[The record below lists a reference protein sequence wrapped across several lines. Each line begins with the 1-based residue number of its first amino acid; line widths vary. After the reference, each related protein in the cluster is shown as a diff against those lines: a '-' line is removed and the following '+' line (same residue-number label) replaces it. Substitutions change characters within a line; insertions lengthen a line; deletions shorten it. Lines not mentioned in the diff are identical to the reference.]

1 MVSLRDIIKSIT
13 QSVRNATA
21 ESEGQSSF
29 DTIEKYIDEQTSANI
44 GDTSLLA
51 SVDSA
56 SVDKLSQE
64 LVALYEA
71 TIGASAAHSTSQSAA
86 ITAPATQATVISCK
100 PDIVRTH
107 AQHYILLRSLRALLP
122 ILRPTRIFENWWHLL
137 KPILTSACYTTRIK
151 KETRLIITDSLIMEQ
166 DLVRIHEM
174 ADCIYFHK
182 IVNTYLEWA
191 ESSYQRQE
199 ERDETSRQH
208 QALLDLDQDEWSK
221 NLTTILL
228 SVGASETKQFFHLLN
243 RYFLSSKHRLQIV
256 YLLSEFMRRRRT
268 HLHEILDTP
277 LFESMLKSLM
287 YDNST
292 TLIAISVTNLIMLLP
307 RMCTS
312 LPQFLPQL
320 FYIFARAIC
329 WDQLR
334 DLRKKQ
340 SSDSFAYISPNRKVA
355 DGWDCVDYTFSK
367 LSAPPS
373 NPQTGAFFTSLY
385 GLYPCN
391 FLKFLYKPYVYFK
404 ENDFLLPE
412 EFDEETFKARTIPQV
427 TRHMLH
433 PNLVAMD
440 AQTELTDKTRWMK
453 MEPPDVI
460 AQIMGLD
467 LTNAAS
473 RVAFTASEEAEENKQ
488 LDLLDETLWCE
499 AKEENKEFKRL
510 EGLSDDSSGS
520 IEVPQQP
527 LQQQHNS
534 SANRPYMI
542 SNIVT
547 LHKALKSGAE
557 VLVGDD
563 VWDAAAEPT
572 PTTTTP
578 STPITSTTTPS
589 STDQPIDI
597 SGMSSETRLLLAAL
611 KREVLLLRNELN
623 FELFLKQQHLQHIG
637 RLHREHVLDTSVE
650 AERQQ
655 LYNTTRMLKAQL
667 NQTTSALEKLKAESA
682 LTKQKHIKWED
693 EQSGK
698 LRNYREARKEWQN
711 QMART
716 AHQVKDY
723 EKQLNEQRIQL
734 DNARQRVFEVEN
746 ELKTLEPTLKQ
757 VTENEHRVKQ
767 LTQQMLL
774 WEEDTIH
781 MEEQKR
787 YIKGLLSQWWSM
799 EELVASLQTE
809 NRRLQEEQIHKE
821 EGYEKLKVELTDSH
835 TKMESLS
842 KTFNCTKDST
852 EAERLQQVIN
862 ELKSRLEQLEIEKL
876 EWSAEIEAL
885 QSKSNS
891 LQEQVAV
898 STPSEE

>member
-1 MVSLRDIIKSIT
+1 MVTLRDIIKSIT
-13 QSVRNATA
+13 TSVRQANAD
-21 ESEGQSSF
+21 SEGQA
-29 DTIEKYIDEQTSANI
+29 TIDVIELYLDEQTSANI
-44 GDTSLLA
+44 GDSSNTLAQVDTST
-51 SVDSA
+51 
-56 SVDKLSQE
+56 VDKFSQE
-64 LVALYEA
+64 LVSLYET
-71 TIGASAAHSTSQSAA
+71 TISSE
-86 ITAPATQATVISCK
+86 PATAATVVSCK
-100 PDIVRTH
+100 APVLRIH
-107 AQHYILLRSLRALLP
+107 AQHYILLRSLRELLRL
-122 ILRPTRIFENWWHLL
+122 LRPQRIFEDWWPLL
-137 KPILTSACYTTRIK
+137 KPILATASYTNKIK
-151 KETRLIITDSLIMEQ
+151 KEARLIVSDALIMEQ
-166 DLVRIHEM
+166 QLVRDHKD
-174 ADCIYFHK
+174 ACVHFHTMVK
-182 IVNTYLEWA
+182 MYLEWA
-191 ESSYQRQE
+191 ESSYKRQE
-199 ERDETSRQH
+199 AERDETSQQH
-208 QALLDLDQDEWSK
+208 QALLDLEQDEWSR

-228 SVGASETKQFFHLLN
+228 SVGASETKQFFHLLDI
-243 RYFLSSKHRLQIV
+243 YFLSSKHRLQIV

-268 HLHEILDTP
+268 HLHEILETP

-307 RMCTS
+307 RICTS
-312 LPQFLPQL
+312 LPKFLPQL

-340 SSDSFAYISPNRKVA
+340 SSEAFAYASPNRTVA

-373 NPQTGAFFTSLY
+373 NPQTGPFFTSLY

-391 FLKFLYKPYVYFK
+391 FLKFLHKPYAYFK
-404 ENDFLLPE
+404 ENEFMIPE
-412 EFDEETFKARTIPQV
+412 EFDEETFKGRTIPQV

-440 AQTELTDKTRWMK
+440 AQSELTDKTRWMK

-473 RVAFTASEEAEENKQ
+473 RVAYTVPDDEDEEQ
-488 LDLLDETLWCE
+488 LDLLDESLWDKNNDTSPTKPISIKSRPPQQQEGEEEGEE
-499 AKEENKEFKRL
+499 AKP
-510 EGLSDDSSGS
+510 
-520 IEVPQQP
+520 V
-527 LQQQHNS
+527 
-534 SANRPYMI
+534 MI
-542 SNIVT
+542 TNIVA

-563 VWDAAAEPT
+563 VWDAGLEPT
-572 PTTTTP
+572 NTNSDGAETTQNLKL
-578 STPITSTTTPS
+578 S
-589 STDQPIDI
+589 D
-597 SGMSSETRLLLAAL
+597 MSSETKLLLAAL

-637 RLHREHVLDTSVE
+637 RLHREHVLDSSVE

-698 LRNYREARKEWQN
+698 LRNYREARREWQN
-711 QMART
+711 QMANT

-723 EKQLNEQRIQL
+723 EKQLNEQKVQL
-734 DNARQRVFEVEN
+734 DGARQKIFELEN
-746 ELKTLEPTLKQ
+746 ELKTLEPTLSKM
-757 VTENEHRVKQ
+757 TENEHRVKQ

-774 WEEDTIH
+774 WEEDTSH

-809 NRRLQEEQIHKE
+809 NRRLQEEQIQKQE
-821 EGYEKLKVELTDSH
+821 SLEKLKVESINYQQ
-835 TKMESLS
+835 KIESFN
-842 KTFNCTKDST
+842 KTFNNERGSAET
-852 EAERLQQVIN
+852 ERLQN
-862 ELKSRLEQLEIEKL
+862 TLSELKSRLEELEVLKKKL
-876 EWSAEIEAL
+876 L
-885 QSKSNS
+885 R
-891 LQEQVAV
+891 
-898 STPSEE
+898 